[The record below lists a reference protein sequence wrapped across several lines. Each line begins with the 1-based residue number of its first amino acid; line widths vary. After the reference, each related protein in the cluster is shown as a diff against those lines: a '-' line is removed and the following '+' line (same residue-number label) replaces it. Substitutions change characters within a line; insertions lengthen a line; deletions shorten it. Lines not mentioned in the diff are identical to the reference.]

1 MENLDVTGE
10 WRDKDLAAGQP
21 IDPNTVLPSGTPI
34 ASPVDLR
41 NEILK
46 RPAQFAETLTGRL
59 LMYGVNREVEFFDL
73 PQIRAI
79 VRESAKDNYRF
90 SDLILGIA
98 NSDTFRMQAPP
109 HVADDKTHAT
119 MTTQASTQASP
130 QRPLIPAGIRRE

>member
-1 MENLDVTGE
+1 
-10 WRDKDLAAGQP
+10 
-21 IDPNTVLPSGTPI
+21 VLPSGSPI
-34 ASPVDLR
+34 ASAADLR

-59 LMYGVNREVEFFDL
+59 LMYGVNREVEFFDM

-79 VRESAKDNYRF
+79 VRDSEKNNYRF
-90 SDLILGIA
+90 SELILGIV

-119 MTTQASTQASP
+119 MTTQASTQQHP
-130 QRPLIPAGIRRE
+130 PIPAGIRRE